1 MKRAELNGMKKD
13 ELLKLARSKKLK
25 VSAQMRKAEIADLI
39 AESET
44 GKERKSPAVSAKTRG
59 GTAAKRTTAEGRR
72 APKRAAAKA
81 VGTGRV
87 RAKAKGKKAAPA
99 APKRAAKKAIPEK
112 GARPAPGAPEKTGPA
127 RVEGRKAEEK
137 PRGRPARKLEGTTI
151 RQKAVASKYYLGAEE
166 AVMPPVE
173 SMEIPGGYGADRI
186 IAMVRDPHW
195 IFSYWEVTADRY
207 RELEKRFGGDWLRC
221 SMILRVAEVDSD
233 PPRRFDIELTADARN
248 WYINVQPDRS
258 YQVAIGALGP
268 DGTFAEVAVSNVI
281 KTPRMGVSDVIDDR
295 WMIPD
300 ELFEKIF
307 AASGG
312 HDMQASSEELR
323 ALLEKR
329 LLEEI
334 SSGAVSSI
342 GSWAIREEQRERGF
356 RLWVATE
363 LILYGATEPD
373 AHVTIQGKEVKL
385 RGDGTFSLRFALPD
399 GRIDIPVTAVSADE
413 VEERTIDTSVRK
425 KSEEKEPVL
434 K

>member
-1 MKRAELNGMKKD
+1 MKRAELNRMRKD
-13 ELLKLARSKKLK
+13 ELLRLARSKKLK
-25 VSAQMRKAEIADLI
+25 VSGQMRKAEIADLI
-39 AESET
+39 AESEAGGG
-44 GKERKSPAVSAKTRG
+44 GKRPAVPVKTRG
-59 GTAAKRTTAEGRR
+59 RIAAKRSAAAERRVPKRTAAKAAGTSR
-72 APKRAAAKA
+72 AK
-81 VGTGRV
+81 
-87 RAKAKGKKAAPA
+87 AKAKGKKA
-99 APKRAAKKAIPEK
+99 APKRAAKKAIPAK
-112 GARPAPGAPEKTGPA
+112 RARPAPGAPEKTVAA
-127 RVEGRKAEEK
+127 RVEGRKAEET
-137 PRGRPARKLEGTTI
+137 PRARPARKLDGTTI

-166 AVMPPVE
+166 AAMPPVE
-173 SMEIPGGYGADRI
+173 SMEIPGAYGIDRI
-186 IAMVRDPHW
+186 VALVRDPHW

-207 RELEKRFGGDWLRC
+207 RELEKRFGGDWPRC
-221 SMILRVAEVDSD
+221 SMILRVAEVGSD
-233 PPRRFDIELTADARN
+233 PPHRFDIELTADARN
-248 WYINVQPDRS
+248 WYINVQHDRS

-385 RGDGTFSLRFALPD
+385 RGDGTFSLRFALPN

-413 VEERTIDTSVRK
+413 LEERTIDTSVRK